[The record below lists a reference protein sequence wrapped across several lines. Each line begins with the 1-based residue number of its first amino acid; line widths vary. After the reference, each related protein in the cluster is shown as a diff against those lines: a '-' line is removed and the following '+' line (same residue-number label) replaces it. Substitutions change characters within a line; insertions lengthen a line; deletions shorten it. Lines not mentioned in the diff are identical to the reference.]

1 VKSVKRTRTVLHTI
15 ARRVSRRRDDDD
27 DDFDGFDAIDV
38 GGGRTRTFRTRG
50 EVGGGDD
57 AATTKWR

>member
-27 DDFDGFDAIDV
+27 ELGFDAIDDV